1 MDRTTRRIST
11 VERRPTVTVTSPA
24 KVNLI
29 LRILDRRPDGYHNL
43 WSLMQTVGL
52 ADSLTLTLDPDSSD
66 ICLTCTHPDV
76 PLGSANLIHRAAS
89 AVLARAQVRTG
100 VTVHLEKRIPMGAG
114 LGGGSS
120 NAAATVVGLT
130 HLLNLRWSPEEMAE
144 TTYLLGSDVPFF
156 FYAPTAAVA
165 GRGERVRAVTLT
177 GSRWILLVNP
187 GFGVETAWAYRTLA
201 ASRSQPPTLPPSIR
215 AFESTTA
222 LDWETVGSAMSNDFE
237 TIVYAEHPTLLALTR
252 RLQEAGAEVA
262 MLSGTGATVFGVFS
276 SAESAMRAQAG
287 FAGEPTM
294 KTWVV
299 QTDAAASGALTVTP
313 VVSDAAPT
321 V

>member
-11 VERRPTVTVTSPA
+11 VERTPSVTVTSPA

-29 LRILDRRPDGYHNL
+29 LRILDRRADGYHNL

-52 ADSLTLTLDPDSSD
+52 ADTLTLTLNPDADD
-66 ICLTCTHPDV
+66 IRLTCTHPDV
-76 PLGSANLIHRAAS
+76 PLGSANLIHRAAV

-100 VTVHLEKRIPMGAG
+100 VTIHLEKRIPMGAG

-120 NAAATVVGLT
+120 NAAATVVGLA
-130 HLLNLRWSPEEMAE
+130 HLLNLPWSPDEMAE
-144 TTYLLGSDVPFF
+144 ATYLLGSDVPFF
-156 FYAPTAAVA
+156 FYAPTAAIA
-165 GRGERVRAVTLT
+165 GRGERVHAVTLT

-201 ASRSQPPTLPPSIR
+201 ASRSQPPVLPPSIE
-215 AFESTTA
+215 ALDAATS

-237 TIVYAEHPTLLALTR
+237 TIVYAEHAQLLALKR
-252 RLQEAGAEVA
+252 RLVEAGAEVA
-262 MLSGTGATVFGVFS
+262 LLSGTGATVFGVFP

-287 FAGEPTM
+287 FAGEPAM
-294 KTWVV
+294 KTWVAC
-299 QTDAAASGALTVTP
+299 TGAAEAGRLTVTP
-313 VVSDAAPT
+313 VS
-321 V
+321 